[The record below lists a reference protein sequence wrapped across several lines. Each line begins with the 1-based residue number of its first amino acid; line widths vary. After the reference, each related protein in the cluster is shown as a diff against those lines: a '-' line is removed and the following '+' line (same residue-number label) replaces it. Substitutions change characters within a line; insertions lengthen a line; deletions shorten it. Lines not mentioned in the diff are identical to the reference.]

1 MKPSYFLLV
10 ILISCKTFTLAQ
22 RSLPDPFLMNN
33 KQKVGTKEEWI
44 NTRRQELLH
53 LFQENIY
60 SPLPTARIEYFEQKS
75 NCSTVYNNEVIIREV
90 TLFFG
95 NQAPCKSFR
104 FTIISPKLIK
114 KVPLIIGLNFS
125 GTNQVLF
132 PNKAKLNGDK
142 RWNEYPIK
150 DIINQQYGLVTC
162 HYQDIIQ
169 DKAEVII
176 NYQQATDTG
185 NTPEGAISIW
195 AWGLIRMMDYIERQD
210 SIYKTD
216 QVILYGFS
224 RLGKVAL
231 WAGAHDERFSMV
243 ISNASGCGGAGL
255 FRHHVYENIA
265 QINKRF
271 AYWFTPKF
279 KQYSNNESSLPV
291 DQHMLLGLIA
301 PRPLY
306 ISNALNDQYVEPM
319 SEFKAAKLA
328 EPIYKLFGQKGIPD
342 DTPQIEVPYWENRIG
357 YHIRK
362 GKHDITDFDWYNYFI
377 FINKNQQSRYP
388 PITSYKKKE

>member
-1 MKPSYFLLV
+1 
-10 ILISCKTFTLAQ
+10 
-22 RSLPDPFLMNN
+22 MNN

-150 DIINQQYGLVTC
+150 ILLINNMDWLPAIIKISSKIKQRLLS
-162 HYQDIIQ
+162 II
-169 DKAEVII
+169 
-176 NYQQATDTG
+176 
-185 NTPEGAISIW
+185 S
-195 AWGLIRMMDYIERQD
+195 
-210 SIYKTD
+210 
-216 QVILYGFS
+216 
-224 RLGKVAL
+224 
-231 WAGAHDERFSMV
+231 
-243 ISNASGCGGAGL
+243 
-255 FRHHVYENIA
+255 
-265 QINKRF
+265 
-271 AYWFTPKF
+271 
-279 KQYSNNESSLPV
+279 KQPIQEIHRRV
-291 DQHMLLGLIA
+291 
-301 PRPLY
+301 PL
-306 ISNALNDQYVEPM
+306 A
-319 SEFKAAKLA
+319 
-328 EPIYKLFGQKGIPD
+328 FGHGD
-342 DTPQIEVPYWENRIG
+342 
-357 YHIRK
+357 
-362 GKHDITDFDWYNYFI
+362 
-377 FINKNQQSRYP
+377 
-388 PITSYKKKE
+388 